1 MSEEVLTSEEDGILI
16 VIINRPEAKNAMT
29 KAAAE
34 GIAAAMDRLD
44 SDDNLRVGILTGA
57 GGTFC
62 SGMDLKGFLRGESP
76 SIEGRGFGGIVQKP
90 PEKPLIAAVEGYA
103 LAGGLELMIA
113 CDLVVASTGAK
124 FGIPEVKRGLVAA
137 AGGVMMLPDQIP
149 ERIAMELA
157 LTGDFIDAARAYELG
172 LINRITDGEA
182 LAAAK
187 ELAASIVANGPLAVR
202 VSKQVIKQ
210 SRGWP
215 MDERYTRQTQ
225 LIAPVFVSEDARE
238 GAAAFAEKRA
248 PNWKG
253 K

>member
-113 CDLVVASTGAK
+113 CDLVTANTGAK

>member
-1 MSEEVLTSEEDGILI
+1 MTQVEDGILI
-16 VIINRPEAKNAMT
+16 VTINRPEAKNAMT

-44 SDDNLRVGILTGA
+44 AEDDLRVGILTGA

-62 SGMDLKGFLRGESP
+62 SGMDLKGFLRGERP
-76 SIEGRGFGGIVQKP
+76 SVEGRGFGGVVEAP
-90 PEKPLIAAVEGYA
+90 PVKPLIAAVEGYA

-113 CDLVVASTGAK
+113 CDLVVASDNAK
-124 FGIPEVKRGLVAA
+124 FGIPEAKRGLVAA

-149 ERIAMELA
+149 ERVAMELA
-157 LTGDFIDAARAYELG
+157 LTGDFIDAGRAYELG
-172 LINRITDGEA
+172 LINSVTEGSALDGAKA
-182 LAAAK
+182 LAAR
-187 ELAASIVANGPLAVR
+187 IVANGPLAVR
-202 VSKQVIKQ
+202 VSKQIIKE
-210 SRGWP
+210 SRAWP
-215 MDERYTRQTQ
+215 MEDRYANQAK
-225 LIAPVFVSEDARE
+225 LIAPGFVSEDARE